1 MPRPRAEIPR
11 PQSLTRTLLA
21 IDRRADPAE
30 AQERIRERDAWLAVD
45 DLSDRHCGY
54 SPARRVSTPRPDPGD
69 GTSGRLS
76 DISISSTV

>member
-45 DLSDRHCGY
+45 DLS
-54 SPARRVSTPRPDPGD
+54 PRPDPGD